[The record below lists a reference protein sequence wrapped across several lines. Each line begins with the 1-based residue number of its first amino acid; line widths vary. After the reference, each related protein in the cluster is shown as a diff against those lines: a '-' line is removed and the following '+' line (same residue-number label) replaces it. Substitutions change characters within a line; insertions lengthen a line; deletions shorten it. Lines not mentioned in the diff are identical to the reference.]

1 MNDLTRT
8 NERSN
13 ISIGWLLGD
22 VGRLLRKLIDRR
34 LGGIGLTRAQW
45 QALGNMRRCGPM
57 TQAALADVLEVETAT
72 IARLIDRLEAAGWV
86 TRRPDPH
93 DRRVKLVSLTGK
105 AEGILEEVGQIGQKL
120 QDDMLTD
127 LDAAERETLFTSL
140 ATIKTRLVRLLE
152 SQ

>member
-1 MNDLTRT
+1 MNTT
-8 NERSN
+8 GNS
-13 ISIGWLLGD
+13 SIGWLMGD

-72 IARLIDRLEAAGWV
+72 IARLVDRLETAGWV
-86 TRRPDPH
+86 TRRPDPG

-105 AEGILEEVGQIGQKL
+105 AEAILEEVGPIGQEL
-120 QDDMLTD
+120 QEDMLAD
-127 LDAAERETLFTSL
+127 LGPKERAELADALV
-140 ATIKTRLVRLLE
+140 TIKTRLVRLLE
-152 SQ
+152 TQ

>member
-1 MNDLTRT
+1 MNTT
-8 NERSN
+8 GNS
-13 ISIGWLLGD
+13 SIGWLMGD

-72 IARLIDRLEAAGWV
+72 IARLVDRLEAAGWV
-86 TRRPDPH
+86 TRRPDSS
-93 DRRVKLVSLTGK
+93 DRRVKLVSLTTK
-105 AEGILEEVGQIGQKL
+105 AEAILEEVGPIGQEL
-120 QDDMLTD
+120 QDDMLAD
-127 LDAAERETLFTSL
+127 LGAKERADLANAL

-152 SQ
+152 TQ

>member
-1 MNDLTRT
+1 MNTT
-8 NERSN
+8 GNS
-13 ISIGWLLGD
+13 SIGWLMGD

-72 IARLIDRLEAAGWV
+72 IARLVDRLEAAAWV
-86 TRRPDPH
+86 TRRPDSR
-93 DRRVKLVSLTGK
+93 DRRVKLVTLTSK
-105 AEGILEEVGQIGQKL
+105 AESILEKVGPIGQEI
-120 QDDMLTD
+120 QEDMLAD
-127 LDAAERETLFTSL
+127 LGAKERAELFSAL

-152 SQ
+152 TQ